1 MRGDMGQ
8 TRTGDSEV
16 MAASAVGDSW
26 SSVEGYDGGRPT
38 GAGEWKARDG
48 ASAQRR
54 QFSQAPGAFEMM

>member
-1 MRGDMGQ
+1 MRGDRGQ

-38 GAGEWKARDG
+38 EASEWEARDG
-48 ASAQRR
+48 ALAQR
-54 QFSQAPGAFEMM
+54 